1 MEVTLLNK
9 LQTMETTVTNIFP
22 ELYKENKKLLL
33 SASPDFIGKMRD
45 EAMQLFIQKGFPGK
59 KDENYKYTNLEPFFQ
74 NGYKKYLSPKPIDL
88 DVEHI
93 FKCDVPSLDTYIII
107 LVNGFYFDTQN
118 PLRTLPGNIII
129 GSLREAI
136 KQYPD
141 LISKHL
147 GKYATSNDSYVALN
161 TALSIDGVFMHVPK
175 NTVLEKPIQV
185 INVLL
190 SDEELMVQHRNLF
203 IMEPNSDVK
212 VVVCDHTLSPQ
223 KFLTNSVT
231 EIYVDENARFDYFKV
246 QNEHN
251 DSIQISHTFINQ
263 QAASNVQS
271 SVITLHGGLVRNN
284 LYIKLDGVGCENH
297 AYGLFVADEKQHVDN
312 FIFVEH
318 AKENCNSSQFFKGIL
333 DDKST
338 GAFTGRILVDRDA
351 QKTNAYQK
359 NSSIL
364 LTDEAR
370 MNSKPQLEIYAD
382 DVKCGHGG
390 TVGQLDEEAMF
401 YLRTRGIGER
411 EARLMLMYAFA
422 DEILSSIKI
431 APLKDRMSELIDKRL
446 RGELSRCNN
455 CAMNCG

>member
-1 MEVTLLNK
+1 
-9 LQTMETTVTNIFP
+9 METKELTNIYSA
-22 ELYKENKKLLL
+22 LYQDNKNQLL
-33 SASPDFIGKMRD
+33 SPSQGFIGQLRED
-45 EAMQLFIQKGFPGK
+45 AIQLFLKNGFPGK
-59 KDENYKYTNLEPFFQ
+59 KDENYKYTYLEPFFS
-74 NGYKKYLSPKPIDL
+74 NGYKKYLSPKSITFNTN
-88 DVEHI
+88 HI
-93 FKCDVPSLDTYIII
+93 FQCDVPSLDTHVVI
-107 LVNGFYFDTQN
+107 LLNGFYFDKVN
-118 PLRTLPGNIII
+118 PIRKLPNNIMV
-129 GSLREAI
+129 GSLSEAI
-136 KQYPD
+136 LRYPE
-141 LISKHL
+141 IVSKHL
-147 GKYATSNDSYVALN
+147 GKYSRGTDSFVAIN
-161 TALSIDGVFMHVPK
+161 TALATDGVFFYVPK
-175 NTVLEKPIQV
+175 GSVLDKPIQI

-203 IMEPNSDVK
+203 VIEENSEAK
-212 VVVCDHTLSPQ
+212 VVVCDHTLSPH

-231 EIYVDENARFDYFKV
+231 EIHVGDNANFDYFRV

-251 DSIQISHTFINQ
+251 DSTQVSHTFINQ
-263 QAASNVQS
+263 KSASSVQS

-284 LYIKLDGVGCENH
+284 LHVKLDGEGCENR
-297 AYGLFVADEKQHVDN
+297 AYGLFVTDSHQHVDN
-312 FIFVEH
+312 FVFVEH
-318 AKENCNSSQFFKGIL
+318 AKPNCNSSQLYKGIL

-351 QKTNAYQK
+351 QKTKAYQK

-364 LTDEAR
+364 LTDEVK

-411 EARLMLMYAFA
+411 EAKLMLMYAFA
-422 DEILSSIKI
+422 NEILGEIKI
-431 APLKDRMSELIDKRL
+431 EPLKDRMNELIDKRL

>member
-1 MEVTLLNK
+1 
-9 LQTMETTVTNIFP
+9 METTVTNIFP
-22 ELYKENKKLLL
+22 ELYQENKKQLL
-33 SASPDFIGKMRD
+33 SASPEFVGKMRE
-45 EAMQLFIQKGFPGK
+45 EAMQMFISKGFPGR
-59 KDENYKYTNLEPFFQ
+59 KDESYKYTYLEPFFQ
-74 NGYKKYLSPKPIDL
+74 NGYKKYLSPKPINFNIED
-88 DVEHI
+88 I
-93 FKCDVPSLDTYIII
+93 FRCDVPSLEAYTIV
-107 LVNGFYFDTQN
+107 LVNGFYYNIQH
-118 PLRTLPGNIII
+118 PLRTLPNNIVV
-129 GSLREAI
+129 GSLAEAI
-136 KQYPD
+136 RQYPD
-141 LISKHL
+141 LVSKHL
-147 GKYATSNDSYVALN
+147 GKYANDNDSYVAIN
-161 TALSIDGVFMHVPK
+161 TALSIDGFFMHVPK
-175 NTVLEKPIQV
+175 NAVLEKPVQV

-190 SDEELMVQHRNLF
+190 SDEELMVQHRNL
-203 IMEPNSDVK
+203 IIAEPNSDAK

-231 EIYVDENARFDYFKV
+231 EISVAENARFNYFKV

-251 DSIQISHTFINQ
+251 DSVQVSHTYINQ
-263 QAASNVQS
+263 KDASDVQS

-284 LYIKLDGVGCENH
+284 LYIKLDGKGCENH
-297 AYGLFVADEKQHVDN
+297 ASGLFVADKTQHVDN
-312 FIFVEH
+312 FVFVEH
-318 AKENCNSSQFFKGIL
+318 ANENCNSSQLFKSII
-333 DDKST
+333 DDKAT

-364 LTDEAR
+364 LTDDAR

-382 DVKCGHGG
+382 DVKCSHGG

-422 DEILSSIKI
+422 DEILREIKI
-431 APLKDRMSELIDKRL
+431 EPLKERMSDLIDKRL